1 MSVPARRETRGMFP
15 DLFDLFEMPL
25 TALRPF
31 TGQTGQFIRMEDAV
45 EDDRY
50 VVRAEMPGIDPEK
63 DLEIS
68 VSRGVLTLRAERQE
82 SREGR
87 RHSEFRY
94 GSYERHI
101 RLPENVKEDEI
112 KATYDKGIVTVTM
125 PFEEQKEHT
134 RRVPIEH

>member
-31 TGQTGQFIRMEDAV
+31 TGQTGQAIRVEDAI

-68 VSRGVLTLRAERQE
+68 VSRGVLTIRAERQE

-101 RLPENVKEDEI
+101 RLPENIREDEI
-112 KATYDKGIVTVTM
+112 KATYDQGIVTITM
-125 PFEEQKEHT
+125 PLQEQKEAT
-134 RRVPIEH
+134 RRVPVER

>member
-1 MSVPARRETRGMFP
+1 MSVPARRETKEMFP

-31 TGQTGQFIRMEDAV
+31 TGQTGQVIRVEDAV

-82 SREGR
+82 TREGR

-94 GSYERHI
+94 GSYERYI
-101 RLPENVKEDEI
+101 RLPENIREDEI
-112 KATYDKGIVTVTM
+112 KAAYDQGIVTITM
-125 PFEEQKEHT
+125 PFEERKETT
-134 RRVPIEH
+134 RRVPVER

>member
-1 MSVPARRETRGMFP
+1 MFP

-31 TGQTGQFIRMEDAV
+31 TGQAGQVIRVEDAV

-82 SREGR
+82 AREGR

-101 RLPENVKEDEI
+101 RLPENIKEDEI
-112 KATYDKGIVTVTM
+112 KATYDKGIVTITM
-125 PFEEQKEHT
+125 PFEEHKETT
-134 RRVPIEH
+134 RRVPIES

>member
-15 DLFDLFEMPL
+15 DLLDLFEMPL

-31 TGQTGQFIRMEDAV
+31 AGQAIRVEDAV

-50 VVRAEMPGIDPEK
+50 VVRAEIPGIDPEK

-87 RHSEFRY
+87 GHSEFRY
-94 GSYERHI
+94 GSYERHL
-101 RLPENVKEDEI
+101 RLPGNIDEDEI
-112 KATYDKGIVTVTM
+112 KAAYDKGIVTVTM
-125 PFEEQKEHT
+125 PFEEEKEAT
-134 RRVPIEH
+134 RRVSVET

>member
-1 MSVPARRETRGMFP
+1 MFP

-25 TALRPF
+25 AALRPLA
-31 TGQTGQFIRMEDAV
+31 GQTGQVIRVEDAV
-45 EDDRY
+45 EGDRY

-94 GSYERHI
+94 GSYERHV
-101 RLPENVKEDEI
+101 RLPENIREDEI
-112 KATYDKGIVTVTM
+112 KATYDKGIVTITM
-125 PFEEQKEHT
+125 PFEEQKETT